1 MKILKMPV
9 QPKHENIVMKTIAL
23 LLLFLSSILV
33 SYGQDFSAAAEK
45 ADKQCARFLGKNNIP
60 GLSISISY
68 ADKLVYSKGFGY
80 ADVAAGLAVNPQSSQ
95 FRIGSITKPLVA
107 LTLARLQEQH
117 RLSLDESVYK
127 YADSLPKKE
136 YDFTIRQVGS
146 HVAGLKRMYM
156 PYNNDSTKV
165 TTREEFYD
173 AFTEP
178 LLFKPGTDNSY
189 SNFGYEILGLVIE
202 KATGEPLD
210 KVIAQQVLNPLAM
223 GHTLPARLKESNT
236 KYYSG
241 NEGGN
246 FLPAQ
251 HMAYNLNTAPG
262 YYYSTSEDLV
272 KLGNALLIPGR
283 LLQKNTLLDI
293 IKPYPLSSGKNNHD
307 GFGVEND
314 NGING
319 KRMIG
324 HTGHVFGGT
333 AAFIVYPEYKLVIAF
348 TANCDHIKPE
358 KSLAFLSEI
367 TKAFVDEID

>member
-1 MKILKMPV
+1 MILP
-9 QPKHENIVMKTIAL
+9 L
-23 LLLFLSSILV
+23 LLLCVLHS
-33 SYGQDFSAAAEK
+33 SYGQDFSAAATR
-45 ADKQCARFLGKNNIP
+45 ADKQCARFLEKNNIP
-60 GLSISISY
+60 GFSISISY

-80 ADVAAGLAVNPQSSQ
+80 ADVAAGLAVNPQTSQ
-95 FRIGSITKPLVA
+95 FRIGSVTKPLVA
-107 LTLARLQEQH
+107 LTLARLAEQNT
-117 RLSLDESVYK
+117 LSLDESVYK
-127 YADSLPKKE
+127 YVDSLPKKE

-165 TTREEFYD
+165 TTRQQFYN

-202 KATGEPLD
+202 KATGQALYN
-210 KVIAQQVLNPLAM
+210 VIAREVLLPLGM
-223 GHTLPARLKESNT
+223 VHTMPVRLQDSNT

-241 NEGGN
+241 NKGAN

-262 YYYSTSEDLV
+262 YYYSTSQDLV

-283 LLQKNTLLDI
+283 LLQKSTLLDI
-293 IKPYPLSSGKNNHD
+293 IKPYPLSNGKKNHD

-314 NGING
+314 TGING

-348 TANCDHIKPE
+348 TANCDNIKPE
-358 KSLAFLSEI
+358 KGLAFLTEI
-367 TKAFVDEID
+367 TKAFVYELD